1 MILVVATANPGKLR
15 EYESLLDGLGLE
27 LRAAAALAGAPRVD
41 ETADTYLDNARAKA
55 HALARYSGCA
65 ALGDDS
71 GLEVDALGGA
81 PGVRSARFAAD
92 AGRAAAG
99 DDAANRAL
107 LLERL
112 RDTPDPERGARFRCV
127 IVVAHPD
134 GRELVAEGTCAGV
147 ITRAP
152 RGAGGFGYDPL
163 FFYPPLS
170 RTFAE
175 LTTAEKD
182 RVSHR
187 AAAVQSLRIVPFP
200 PP

>member
-1 MILVVATANPGKLR
+1 HRRGAPVLAPAAGPAHGGRRQGNRRARSLAARRAHHRAAVILVVATANPGKLR

-112 RDTPDPERGARFRCV
+112 RDTPDPERGARFRC
-127 IVVAHPD
+127 
-134 GRELVAEGTCAGV
+134 
-147 ITRAP
+147 
-152 RGAGGFGYDPL
+152 
-163 FFYPPLS
+163 
-170 RTFAE
+170 
-175 LTTAEKD
+175 
-182 RVSHR
+182 
-187 AAAVQSLRIVPFP
+187 
-200 PP
+200 